1 MAGFAGIAA
10 VGKSIERLLNAAF
23 EEEQQEVNQQRWLV
37 PNKKTKA
44 VLVRTAD
51 FEENAIGTSIGSP
64 ALSIFLYRVDFNKMM
79 RAAWSAVGSQNG
91 LAHLPLDLHFLVTAW
106 ADNAEFEHRILGK
119 AMQCLE
125 TTPILS
131 GPLLYPSL
139 FTNWA
144 PNESIQI
151 VLEEISTEALMRTFD
166 SLPTDYRLSV
176 PYIARI
182 TRLDSR
188 QASLDPPVT
197 TAITGLIPSAAP

>member
-1 MAGFAGIAA
+1 MAGFAGMAA

-23 EEEQQEVNQQRWLV
+23 EEEQQDANPQRWLV

-51 FEENAIGTSIGSP
+51 FEADTIGTSIGSP
-64 ALSIFLYRVDFNKMM
+64 ALSIFLYRIDFNKMM
-79 RAAWSAVGSQNG
+79 RAAWSAVGSQDG
-91 LAHLPLDLHFLVTAW
+91 LGHLPLDLHFLITAW
-106 ADNAEFEHRILGK
+106 ADNAEFEYRILGK

-131 GPLLYPSL
+131 GPLLFPSL
-139 FTNWA
+139 FTNWT

-166 SLPTDYRLSV
+166 SLPTDYRLSI

-188 QASLDPPVT
+188 QASLDPLVT
-197 TAITGLIPSAAP
+197 TAITGLVPSVAP